1 MRITIPFLVAH
12 PVFGCRPRSDP
23 SPEAFGKAFRNRL
36 RFRKHLIL
44 FQHRVQ
50 LPIAAAAVKS
60 DKTLLVYLG
69 AQKSASTWLWSY
81 FREHPQC
88 SSPPLKELHF
98 FDGNP
103 DHRSDRLGR
112 YLDRVETQMESA
124 DEPEDS
130 EFLQLK
136 RRFISHYRTVL
147 IGNASEEDSFPEL
160 VSWSAD
166 RETRV
171 VGEFTPANGMVASVS
186 QLRNLA
192 GLDPPPKFLMILRDP
207 VDRIWSQI
215 RMQASE
221 GLSDRKEIEKN
232 AHLLLE
238 RFLADKNDLKPVR
251 YDYQLMLKKAR
262 KSIPSERLWIDY
274 FEDFIT
280 EDRISYLC
288 RFLGIDYFPPKVDE
302 PRLVSA
308 VVPLS
313 DSDRKR
319 LRDSLLW
326 QYRAAERAL
335 GPLPARWRETLAL

>member
-1 MRITIPFLVAH
+1 MAH

-124 DEPEDS
+124 DEPADS
-130 EFLQLK
+130 EFLQSK

-166 RETRV
+166 KDTRV

-215 RMQASE
+215 RMQASF
-221 GLSDRKEIEKN
+221 GLSDRREIEKE
-232 AHLLLE
+232 AYFLLE
-238 RFLADKNDLKPVR
+238 RFLEGKNNVTPVR
-251 YDYQLMLKKAR
+251 YDYSLMLRKAR
-262 KSIPSERLWIDY
+262 KSIPSERLLIDY
-274 FEDFIT
+274 FENFIS
-280 EDRISYLC
+280 EERISNLC
-288 RFLGIDYFPPKVDE
+288 RFLGVDYFPPKLDE
-302 PRLVSA
+302 PRLRSA
-308 VVPLS
+308 SVPLS
-313 DSDRKR
+313 EFDRKR
-319 LRDSLLW
+319 LRDTLLRQYQAVEKLLGSLP
-326 QYRAAERAL
+326 Q
-335 GPLPARWRETLAL
+335 RWRQTLAL

>member
-1 MRITIPFLVAH
+1 M
-12 PVFGCRPRSDP
+12 
-23 SPEAFGKAFRNRL
+23 
-36 RFRKHLIL
+36 IL
-44 FQHRVQ
+44 FLPRVP
-50 LPIAAAAVKS
+50 LSITVAAVKS

-69 AQKSASTWLWSY
+69 AQKSASTWLWNY

-98 FDGNP
+98 FAGNP
-103 DHRSDRLGR
+103 DRRSDRLGR
-112 YLDRVETQMESA
+112 YLDRVETRMGSSE
-124 DEPEDS
+124 EPAGS
-130 EFLQLK
+130 ELLQSE
-136 RRFISHYRTVL
+136 RRFVSHFRTVL
-147 IGNASEEDSFPEL
+147 ERNACEENSFREL
-160 VSWSAD
+160 VSWSAG

-171 VGEFTPANGMVASVS
+171 VGEFTPANGMAASVS

-192 GLDPPPKFLMILRDP
+192 GLAPPPKFLMILRDP

-215 RMQASE
+215 RMQASY

-280 EDRISYLC
+280 EERISDLC
-288 RFLGIDYFPPKVDE
+288 SFLGIDYTPPKFDE
-302 PRLVSA
+302 PHFVSA

-313 DSDRKR
+313 DRYRKR
-319 LRDSLLW
+319 LRDALLG
-326 QYRAAERAL
+326 QYRVAERVL
-335 GPLPARWRETLAL
+335 GPLPARWRDTLAL